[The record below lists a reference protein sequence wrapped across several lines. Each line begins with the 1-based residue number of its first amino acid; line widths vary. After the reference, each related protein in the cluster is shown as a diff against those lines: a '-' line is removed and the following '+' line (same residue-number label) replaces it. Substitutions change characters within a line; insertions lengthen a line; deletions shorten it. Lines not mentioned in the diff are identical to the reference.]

1 MPRLFT
7 LKEALAILPDV
18 RELVVRARKQGRD
31 YADAERQLASAVATV
46 RGNGHSG
53 RALREAQER
62 MARSSGKFQR
72 TIQDLESLGC
82 EIKDLEMGLVDFR
95 SSRDGRE
102 VYLCWRLGEDTIA
115 YWHELDAGF
124 TGRQPLG

>member
-7 LKEALAILPDV
+7 LEEAQPILPNV

-31 YADAERQLASAVATV
+31 YADSERQLASAVATV

-53 RALREAQER
+53 RELREAQEGI
-62 MARSSGKFQR
+62 ARSSGKFQR

-102 VYLCWRLGEDTIA
+102 VCLCWRLGEDTIA
-115 YWHELDAGF
+115 YWHELEVGF
-124 TGRQPLG
+124 TRRQPHG